1 MEDKRNKG
9 LYIKFT
15 QEELD
20 EIQDRMTDC
29 NIKNRSGYI
38 RKMALGGLI
47 INLDLPQLHDVSRL
61 LNITSNNVNQIAKVA
76 HASRNIYLEDIND
89 VGSKLAEIQDQFG
102 QLLTELTELNT
113 SIKQIRR

>member
-1 MEDKRNKG
+1 MDDKRNKG

-20 EIQDRMTDC
+20 EIQDRMMDC

-47 INLDLPQLHDVSRL
+47 VNLNLPPIYEISRL
-61 LNITSNNVNQIAKVA
+61 LSITSNNVNQIAKVA
-76 HASRNIYLEDIND
+76 HSTGNIYLEDVQD
-89 VGSKLAEIQDQFG
+89 VTSKLEQIRLQFG
-102 QLLTELTELNT
+102 ELLEELTQLNT
-113 SIKQIRR
+113 SVKQFRR

>member
-20 EIQDRMTDC
+20 DIQDRMNDC

-47 INLDLPQLHDVSRL
+47 VNLDLPPIHEISRL

-76 HASRNIYLEDIND
+76 HSSRNIYLEDIKD
-89 VGSKLAEIQDQFG
+89 VGSKLAEIQAQFG
-102 QLLTELTELNT
+102 QLLIELTELNT